1 MAGIRIRRAGS
12 APVHVAAPAAA
23 GDASAEKKP
32 APKLVCF
39 GDSDFAT
46 NIRFNVVGNGDLFIN
61 SINWLAGRADIIAIR
76 PKKADNKRL
85 DLSARSNTVIFYIC
99 VLLLPAIPMAAGIR
113 ILIRRFR

>member
-1 MAGIRIRRAGS
+1 MKVKNEDFNAQIGPAKGRIVPDIRGAAIS
-12 APVHVAAPAAA
+12 ALVYSHFHHVDS
-23 GDASAEKKP
+23 G
-32 APKLVCF
+32 F
-39 GDSDFAT
+39 G
-46 NIRFNVVGNGDLFIN
+46 RG
-61 SINWLAGRADIIAIR
+61 LAGRADIIAIR